1 MSLPERLTTTVSP
14 GGQVVLPKAVRRML
28 RWEAG
33 TRLAV
38 ESTPDGVFLRLAPG
52 FAETRSADVFGSL
65 ATDGPPKSLGEMDA
79 DVLAE
84 ARRRHA
90 RD

>member
-1 MSLPERLTTTVSP
+1 M
-14 GGQVVLPKAVRRML
+14 VLPKAVRRML